1 MLLNAKTL
9 NTYDVDASDG
19 PAGTLVDSRFDE
31 IRWELV
37 DLVVNTRS
45 VVSGRKV
52 LVPVGAVRELD
63 PERQKLCVA
72 LLQEQIDHAPSKPD
86 DTAADSGPK
95 STHAAFGCHI
105 RSRDDTFGHLE
116 DMLIEPENWAIR
128 YLLIDTRNWW
138 PGPPVLVAPD
148 WVSHFDWAERKL
160 TMDVP
165 AERIKRCPPYDP
177 SAPLSRDYEV
187 VLYRHYERAGY
198 WRQG

>member
-1 MLLNAKTL
+1 MLINAKTL
-9 NTYDVDASDG
+9 NTYHVDASDG

-31 IRWELV
+31 TLWELA
-37 DLVVNTRS
+37 DLVVDTRR
-45 VVSGRKV
+45 VVGGRKV

-63 PERQKLCVA
+63 SEKQKLRLA
-72 LLQEQIDHAPSKPD
+72 LLQDQVDHAPERPE
-86 DTAADSGPK
+86 DTADTTGPR

-105 RSRDDTFGHLE
+105 RSADDTFGHLE
-116 DMLIEPENWAIR
+116 DMLIEPQTWAIR

-148 WVSHFDWAERKL
+148 WVSHFDWAKRQL

-165 AERIKRCPPYDP
+165 AERIKQCPPYDP

-187 VLYRHYERAGY
+187 VLYRHYERTEY
-198 WRQG
+198 WR